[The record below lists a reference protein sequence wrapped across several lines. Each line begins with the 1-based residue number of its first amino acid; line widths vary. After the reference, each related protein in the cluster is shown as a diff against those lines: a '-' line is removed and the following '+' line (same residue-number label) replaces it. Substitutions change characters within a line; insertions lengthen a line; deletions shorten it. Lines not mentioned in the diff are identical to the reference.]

1 MSEFRVDT
9 ITDRTGSGKPNFPN
23 GLTLNGVDAVTN
35 NPNWTESGTA
45 PTALATQNRIDA
57 YNKGGKNLLINGNMM
72 IHQRSGTTVTGI
84 STSTYNTADRWLT
97 DASTAAT
104 SAVFSQLVDTTDFP
118 ASTEFVKSLRTTC
131 TTAKTSL
138 AANDYV
144 KIVQKIEG
152 QNLQVLKKGTANAES
167 ITVSFWVKSNLTGV
181 FICELDDIQ
190 NSRQISKTY
199 TINSANTWE
208 FETITFPGD
217 TSGTLTNDNAARF
230 QISFWV
236 AAGATY
242 TNGTNLN
249 STAWASYDNGKR
261 AFGMINNLA
270 SAANTNNFLI
280 TGVQMEI
287 GTIRNPYEYK
297 SYSEQLS
304 LCQRYYQRFNSFGQ
318 SYFLVGHVWSNT
330 LCQYSYLPKVDMRD
344 HPIISSGGTI
354 SNLSGQSAVTV
365 SSLTLDGVGLYDAGK
380 QMKIN
385 AFMSSSSFTSGY
397 SCALII
403 NSNGAFI
410 AFNSEL

>member
-9 ITDRTGSGKPNFPN
+9 ITDRNGTGSPNFPN
-23 GLTLNGVDAVTN
+23 GLTLNGSVPVTN
-35 NPNWTESGTA
+35 SPTWSETGTA
-45 PTALATQNRIDA
+45 ASALATQSRIDA
-57 YNKGGKNLLINGNMM
+57 YNKGGKNLVINGNMM
-72 IHQRSGTTVTGI
+72 IHQRSGTTVPGI
-84 STSTYNTADRWLT
+84 SISTYNTADRWLT

-118 ASTEFVKSLRTTC
+118 ANTEFVKSLRTTC
-131 TTAKTSL
+131 TTSKTPL
-138 AANDYV
+138 AAGDYV

-152 QNLQVLKKGTANAES
+152 QNLQALKKGTSNAES

-190 NSRQISKTY
+190 NSRQISKSY

-208 FETITFPGD
+208 FETLTFPGD

-261 AFGMINNLA
+261 AFGMTNNLA

-280 TGVQMEI
+280 TGIQMEI
-287 GTIRNPYEYK
+287 GSIANPYEYK

-304 LCQRYYQRFNSFGQ
+304 LCQRYYNVINYISGNGL
-318 SYFLVGHVWSNT
+318 LVEGYGGTSNPIMSI
-330 LCQYSYLPKVDMRD
+330 YSYPVRMRAVPVISQTGTFSTSNVASYDFNTFKTDSACSLRAAVSTTGFAFFFMNSVDD
-344 HPIISSGGTI
+344 SIIF
-354 SNLSGQSAVTV
+354 NAE
-365 SSLTLDGVGLYDAGK
+365 LT
-380 QMKIN
+380 
-385 AFMSSSSFTSGY
+385 
-397 SCALII
+397 
-403 NSNGAFI
+403 
-410 AFNSEL
+410 

>member
-9 ITDRTGSGKPNFPN
+9 ITDKTGSGKPNFPN

-118 ASTEFVKSLRTTC
+118 SSTEFVKSLRTTC

-236 AAGATY
+236 VAGDTY

-280 TGVQMEI
+280 TGIQMEI

-297 SYSEQLS
+297 SYSEQLL
-304 LCQRYYQRFNSFGQ
+304 LCQRYYWSFNGAS
-318 SYFLVGHVWSNT
+318 
-330 LCQYSYLPKVDMRD
+330 
-344 HPIISSGGTI
+344 
-354 SNLSGQSAVTV
+354 LSDQAYARSPYV
-365 SSLTLDGVGLYDAGK
+365 SSPPNSSASVEMYFPTTMRIAPIVSGTPIAGS
-380 QMKIN
+380 IN
-385 AFMSSSSFTSGY
+385 RQTSTTNMVVFQWATTSGATVY
-397 SCALII
+397 YITSYTA
-403 NSNGAFI
+403 SA
-410 AFNSEL
+410 EL